1 MTKILQVFL
10 LTFLIGPIYATPF
23 SNATFKGNYAYLL
36 TGLSS
41 IVLANESNAVATGI
55 ITADGNG
62 GVNGSG
68 SIRSA
73 NVTCIVQITG
83 TYSINANGSGN
94 ISSIANTNTPGCVSG
109 VLDLNLVV
117 ANNGQVIAVASAEND
132 YMSGTLTRQGKS
144 KFSLKDISGSYS
156 LNLQGPSS
164 IVNATSPYTVG
175 LALLSADGQ
184 GNLIGSGNFRSYGV
198 NCLGT
203 IAGGIQLN
211 SNGSGNINLNFSS
224 TSPWCAAEVVNLSI
238 ALINAN
244 NGVVA
249 NSEND
254 LMHGT
259 ISRLTFK

>member
-1 MTKILQVFL
+1 MTKILQVFIL
-10 LTFLIGPIYATPF
+10 ILLIGPTYAAPF
-23 SNATFKGNYAYLL
+23 NNATFKGNYVYLL

-55 ITADGNG
+55 LTADGNG
-62 GVNGSG
+62 SINGTG

-73 NVTCIVQITG
+73 NVTCVVQING
-83 TYSINANGSGN
+83 TYTVNVNGSGN
-94 ISSIANTNTPGCVSG
+94 INSTASTTTPGCVSG

-117 ANNGQVIAVASAEND
+117 ANSGQIIAVASAEND
-132 YMSGTLTRQGKS
+132 YLSGSLTRQGKS
-144 KFSLKDISGSYS
+144 NFSLKDISGPYS
-156 LNLQGPSS
+156 LSLQGPSS
-164 IVNATSPYTVG
+164 IINATAPYTVG

-184 GNLIGSGNFRSYGV
+184 GNIIGSGNFRSYGV

-203 IAGGIQLN
+203 IAGGIQLKP
-211 SNGSGNINLNFSS
+211 NGIGTINLNFSS
-224 TSPWCAAEVVNLSI
+224 SSPWCAAEVVNLNI

-254 LMHGT
+254 LMHGAIT
-259 ISRLTFK
+259 RLTFK